1 VLIDGGAGQLSAAAA
16 VFEELGLSD
25 IPLVAIA
32 KGPDRDA
39 GREWFHSAGAAP
51 FQLPPRDPV
60 LYFLQ
65 RLRDEA
71 HRFAITTHR
80 NARSKKISTSELDEV
95 PGIGA
100 ARKRALL
107 MHFGSARGVK
117 AAGLRD
123 LEAVSG
129 INRAT
134 ARAVYAHFHP
144 GVRMEEA
151 L

>member
-1 VLIDGGAGQLSAAAA
+1 M
-16 VFEELGLSD
+16 
-25 IPLVAIA
+25 AIA

-39 GREWFHSAGAAP
+39 GREWFFSAGREA

-80 NARSKKISTSELDEV
+80 NSRSKKITVSELDEV

-117 AAGLRD
+117 AAGLKE

-129 INRAT
+129 INQAT
-134 ARAVYAHFHP
+134 AKQIYAHFHP
-144 GVRMEEA
+144 GVRMVEKT
-151 L
+151 